1 MTALILR
8 AWLSCALVGAFAW
21 SYMLRNRDND
31 RR

>member
-8 AWLSCALVGAFAW
+8 AWLSCALIGAFAW
-21 SYMLRNRDND
+21 SYLLRKHDDD